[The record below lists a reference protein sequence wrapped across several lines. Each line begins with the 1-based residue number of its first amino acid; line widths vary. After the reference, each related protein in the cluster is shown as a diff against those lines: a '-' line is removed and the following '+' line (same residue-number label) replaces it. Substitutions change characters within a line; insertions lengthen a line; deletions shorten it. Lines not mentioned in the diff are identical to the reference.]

1 MAKKHPSRRAPIIKP
16 KILVDYREKNSG
28 LPSLLVDA
36 GFDVVIVKL
45 PYCDY
50 IINHGISIERKTG
63 RDFVVSIIDGRL
75 FEQARKIKQFLPR
88 PLYLVEGNPLNFKI
102 NISRDAVLGAVVS
115 LQAIWQ
121 IPMILSEDVEQ
132 SCHVISM
139 IFHQSRKLP
148 TLVEMRHGYRPKKL
162 RSRKLHLLQG
172 LPQVGPQ
179 LAKRLL
185 DHFKSVQN
193 ALNASEKDLLKVHG
207 IGKKKAIL
215 IKKVL
220 T

>member
-1 MAKKHPSRRAPIIKP
+1 M
-16 KILVDYREKNSG
+16 
-28 LPSLLVDA
+28 
-36 GFDVVIVKL
+36 
-45 PYCDY
+45 
-50 IINHGISIERKTG
+50 
-63 RDFVVSIIDGRL
+63 
-75 FEQARKIKQFLPR
+75 
-88 PLYLVEGNPLNFKI
+88 
-102 NISRDAVLGAVVS
+102 GAAVS

-121 IPMILSEDVEQ
+121 IPMIFSEDVEQ

-139 IFHQSRKLP
+139 ILHQSNKLP
-148 TLVEMRHGYRPKKL
+148 TLVEMRHGYRPKIL